1 MKKNDI
7 FSLFNESCSC
17 FYRGKWVIERV
28 HLEILNAIKEH
39 GTLTK
44 AAESLHLSQSAL
56 SHSIK
61 KLESQIATPIWQKDG
76 RNLRL
81 TSAGERIQNLA
92 NRVLPQFS
100 HTELQLQQIA
110 KGEMGALRI
119 GMECHPCYQWLLRV
133 IQPYL
138 EKWPDI
144 DIDVKQEFQFGALGA
159 LLSYEIDVLITPD
172 PLYMPKIEYIPVFD
186 YEHRLVVSASHP
198 IAKQDTVSPEQ
209 LSGEVLF
216 SYPVEPMRLD
226 IFSQFLN
233 PAKCSVKKHK
243 IIETTEIMLQMVAAG
258 RGICALPGWLVD
270 EFSKTMPI
278 KSIRFG
284 ESGIQKQI
292 FIGVRKDEQR
302 LDYLSD
308 FIQQAKK
315 TK

>member
-1 MKKNDI
+1 MLDRI
-7 FSLFNESCSC
+7 
-17 FYRGKWVIERV
+17 
-28 HLEILNAIKEH
+28 HLEILTAIKEH

-44 AAESLHLSQSAL
+44 AADSLHLTQSAL

-61 KLESQIATPIWQKDG
+61 KLEGQIATPIWKKDG

-81 TSAGERIQNLA
+81 TAAGERIQTLA
-92 NRVLPQFS
+92 SRILPQFL
-100 HTELQLQQIA
+100 HTELLLNQIA
-110 KGEMGALRI
+110 KGEMGSLRI

-133 IQPYL
+133 IEPYL
-138 EKWPDI
+138 KQWSDI

-172 PLYMPKIEYIPVFD
+172 PLFKPKIDYIPVFD
-186 YEHRLVVSASHP
+186 YEHRLVVPLSHKL
-198 IAKQDTVSPEQ
+198 AKQDFVLPEQ
-209 LSGEVLF
+209 LSEEVLF

-243 IIETTEIMLQMVAAG
+243 IIETTEIILQMVAAG
-258 RGICALPGWLVD
+258 RGVCALPGWLVD
-270 EFSKTMPI
+270 EYSKSMPI

-284 ESGIQKQI
+284 KKGISKQI
-292 FIGVRKDEQR
+292 FVGIRKDEQEIN
-302 LDYLSD
+302 YLND
-308 FIQQAKK
+308 FITQAKK

>member
-1 MKKNDI
+1 M
-7 FSLFNESCSC
+7 L
-17 FYRGKWVIERV
+17 ERI
-28 HLEILNAIKEH
+28 HLEILTAIKTQ

-44 AAESLHLSQSAL
+44 AADSLHLSQSAL

-61 KLESQIATPIWQKDG
+61 KLEGQLGTSIWKKDG

-81 TSAGERIQNLA
+81 TPAGERIQTLA
-92 NRVLPQFS
+92 NRILPQFS
-100 HTELQLQQIA
+100 HTELLLKQIA
-110 KGEMGALRI
+110 KGEMGSLRI

-138 EKWPDI
+138 EQWPDI
-144 DIDVKQEFQFGALGA
+144 DMDVKQKFQFGALGA

-172 PLYMPKIEYIPVFD
+172 PLFKPKIDYIPVFD
-186 YEHRLVVSASHP
+186 YEHKLVVSASHKL
-198 IAKQDTVSPEQ
+198 AQQDYVLPEQ
-209 LSGEVLF
+209 LSEEVLF
-216 SYPVEPMRLD
+216 TYPVEPQRLD
-226 IFSQFLN
+226 IFSQFLT

-270 EFSKTMPI
+270 EYSKTMPI

-284 ESGIQKQI
+284 KKGISKQI
-292 FIGVRKDEQR
+292 FVGIRKDEQ
-302 LDYLSD
+302 DIEYLND
-308 FIQQAKK
+308 FITQAKK

>member
-1 MKKNDI
+1 M
-7 FSLFNESCSC
+7 L
-17 FYRGKWVIERV
+17 ERM
-28 HLEILNAIKEH
+28 HLEILAAIKKH

-44 AAESLHLSQSAL
+44 AADSLHLSQSAL

-61 KLESQIATPIWQKDG
+61 KLEGQLSTPIWKKDG
-76 RNLRL
+76 RSLRL
-81 TSAGERIQNLA
+81 TAAGERIQSLA
-92 NRVLPQFS
+92 SRVLPQFS
-100 HTELQLQQIA
+100 HTELLLNQIA
-110 KGEMGALRI
+110 KGEMGSLRI

-133 IQPYL
+133 IEPYL
-138 EKWPDI
+138 ENWPDI

-172 PLYMPKIEYIPVFD
+172 PLFKTQIEYIPVFD
-186 YEHRLVVSASHP
+186 YEHRLVVPISHQL
-198 IAKQDTVSPEQ
+198 AKKDFVLPEQ
-209 LSGEVLF
+209 LKEEVLF

-258 RGICALPGWLVD
+258 RGICALPGWLV
-270 EFSKTMPI
+270 EEYSKAMPI

-284 ESGIQKQI
+284 EQGINKQI
-292 FIGVRKDEQR
+292 FVGIRKDEHHIN
-302 LDYLSD
+302 YLSD
-308 FIQQAKK
+308 FIALAKE

>member
-1 MKKNDI
+1 M
-7 FSLFNESCSC
+7 L
-17 FYRGKWVIERV
+17 ERI
-28 HLEILNAIKEH
+28 HLEILTAIKDH

-44 AAESLHLSQSAL
+44 AADSLHLSQSAL

-61 KLESQIATPIWQKDG
+61 KLEGQIATPIWTKDG

-81 TSAGERIQNLA
+81 TAAGARIQTLA
-92 NRVLPQFS
+92 NRVLPQFL
-100 HTELQLQQIA
+100 HTELLLSQIA
-110 KGEMGALRI
+110 KGEMGSLRI

-138 EKWPDI
+138 EQWPDI
-144 DIDVKQEFQFGALGA
+144 DMDVKQEFQFGALGA

-172 PLYMPKIEYIPVFD
+172 PLFKPKIDYIPVFD

-198 IAKQDTVSPEQ
+198 LAKQSFVLPEQ
-209 LSGEVLF
+209 LNNEVLF
-216 SYPVEPMRLD
+216 SYPVEPLRLD

-243 IIETTEIMLQMVAAG
+243 HIETTEIMLQMVAAG
-258 RGICALPGWLVD
+258 RGVCALPGWLVD
-270 EFSKTMPI
+270 EYEKTMPI

-284 ESGIQKQI
+284 EQGIRKQI
-292 FIGVRKDEQR
+292 FVGIRKDEQHI
-302 LDYLSD
+302 DYLND
-308 FIQQAKK
+308 FIKQAKK

>member
-1 MKKNDI
+1 M
-7 FSLFNESCSC
+7 L
-17 FYRGKWVIERV
+17 ERI
-28 HLEILNAIKEH
+28 HLEILTAIKEH

-44 AAESLHLSQSAL
+44 AADSLHLSQSAL

-61 KLESQIATPIWQKDG
+61 KVEGQIGTNIWEKDG

-81 TSAGERIQNLA
+81 TDAGEYIQKLA
-92 NRVLPQFS
+92 SRVLPQFS
-100 HTELQLQQIA
+100 HTELLLNQIA
-110 KGEMGALRI
+110 QGEMGSLRI

-138 EKWPDI
+138 ERWSDI

-172 PLYMPKIEYIPVFD
+172 PLFTPKIEYIPVFD
-186 YEHRLVVSASHP
+186 YEHRLVVSASHQL
-198 IAKQDTVSPEQ
+198 AKQEIVFPKQ
-209 LSGEVLF
+209 LSNETLF
-216 SYPVEPMRLD
+216 SYPVEPQRLD

-233 PAKCSVKKHK
+233 PAKCSIKKHK

-258 RGICALPGWLVD
+258 RGICALPGWLV
-270 EFSKTMPI
+270 EEYSKSMQI

-284 ESGIQKQI
+284 EHGIAKQI
-292 FIGVRKDEQR
+292 YVGIRKDEQQIG
-302 LDYLSD
+302 YLSE
-308 FIQQAKK
+308 FIAQAKQ

>member
-1 MKKNDI
+1 M
-7 FSLFNESCSC
+7 L
-17 FYRGKWVIERV
+17 ERI
-28 HLEILNAIKEH
+28 HLEILTAIKEH

-61 KLESQIATPIWQKDG
+61 KLEGQVSTPIWKKDG

-81 TSAGERIQNLA
+81 TPAGERIQTLA
-92 NRVLPQFS
+92 SRILPQFL
-100 HTELQLQQIA
+100 HTELLLKQIA

-133 IQPYL
+133 IEPYL
-138 EKWPDI
+138 EQWPDI

-172 PLYMPKIEYIPVFD
+172 PLFKPKIEYIPVFD
-186 YEHRLVVSASHP
+186 YEHRLVVSTSHP
-198 IAKQDTVSPEQ
+198 LAEQEFVTPEQ
-209 LSGEVLF
+209 LSDEVLL

-226 IFSQFLN
+226 IFSQFLT

-243 IIETTEIMLQMVAAG
+243 NIETTEIMLQMVAAG
-258 RGICALPGWLVD
+258 RGVCALPGWLVD
-270 EFSKTMPI
+270 EYSKTMPI

-284 ESGIQKQI
+284 EQGISKQI
-292 FIGVRKDEQR
+292 FVGIRKDEQQIG
-302 LDYLSD
+302 YLKD
-308 FIQQAKK
+308 FISQAKK
-315 TK
+315 TS

>member
-1 MKKNDI
+1 M
-7 FSLFNESCSC
+7 L
-17 FYRGKWVIERV
+17 ERV

-44 AAESLHLSQSAL
+44 AADALYLSQSAL

-61 KLESQIATPIWQKDG
+61 KLEQQIGTPIWQKDG

-92 NRVLPQFS
+92 SRLLPQFR
-100 HTELQLQQIA
+100 HTELLLQQIV
-110 KGEMGALRI
+110 KGEMGSLRI

-133 IQPYL
+133 IQPFL
-138 EKWPDI
+138 ENWPA
-144 DIDVKQEFQFGALGA
+144 IDVDVRQEFQFGALGA

-172 PLYMPKIEYIPVFD
+172 PLFKPRIEYIPVFD
-186 YEHRLVVSASHP
+186 YEHRLVVADAHP
-198 IAKQDTVSPEQ
+198 LAQQSCAYPEQ
-209 LSGEVLF
+209 LSQEVLL

-233 PAKCSVKKHK
+233 PAKCSVKQHK

-270 EFSKTMPI
+270 EFAKTMPI
-278 KSIRFG
+278 QSLKFG
-284 ESGIQKQI
+284 DDGIHKQI
-292 FIGVRKDEQR
+292 FIGVRKDEQQIGF
-302 LDYLSD
+302 LED
-308 FIQQAKK
+308 FIGQAKQ
-315 TK
+315 TR

>member
-1 MKKNDI
+1 M
-7 FSLFNESCSC
+7 L
-17 FYRGKWVIERV
+17 ERT
-28 HLEILNAIKEH
+28 HLEILTAIKEH

-44 AAESLHLSQSAL
+44 AADSLHLSQSAL

-61 KLESQIATPIWQKDG
+61 KLENQINTPIWQKDG

-92 NRVLPQFS
+92 NRVLPQFA
-100 HTELQLQQIA
+100 HTELLLKQIA

-138 EKWPDI
+138 EQWTDI
-144 DIDVKQEFQFGALGA
+144 DIDVRQEFQFGALGA
-159 LLSYEIDVLITPD
+159 LLSYEIDILITPD
-172 PLYMPKIEYIPVFD
+172 PLFKPKIEYIPVFD
-186 YEHRLVVSASHP
+186 YEHRLVVSDAHELAS
-198 IAKQDTVSPEQ
+198 QEFVMPEQ
-209 LSGEVLF
+209 LGEEVLF

-243 IIETTEIMLQMVAAG
+243 VIETTEIMLQMVAAG

-270 EFSKTMPI
+270 EYAKTMPI
-278 KSIRFG
+278 KSLKFG
-284 ESGIQKQI
+284 KEGISKQI
-292 FIGVRKDEQR
+292 FVGVRKDEQHV
-302 LDYLSD
+302 DYLKD
-308 FIQQAKK
+308 FIEQAKK

>member
-1 MKKNDI
+1 M
-7 FSLFNESCSC
+7 L
-17 FYRGKWVIERV
+17 ERI
-28 HLEILNAIKEH
+28 HLEILTAIKEH
-39 GTLTK
+39 GTLTS
-44 AAESLHLSQSAL
+44 AAESLHLTQSAL

-61 KLESQIATPIWQKDG
+61 KLEGQVATPIWKKDG

-81 TSAGERIQNLA
+81 TTAGERIQTLA
-92 NRVLPQFS
+92 SRILPQFL
-100 HTELQLQQIA
+100 HTELLLNQIA
-110 KGEMGALRI
+110 KGEMGSLRI

-133 IQPYL
+133 IDPYL
-138 EKWPDI
+138 EQWPDI

-172 PLYMPKIEYIPVFD
+172 PLFKPKIDYIPVFD
-186 YEHRLVVSASHP
+186 YEHRLVVATSHKLS
-198 IAKQDTVSPEQ
+198 KQDFVLPEQ
-209 LSGEVLF
+209 LSEEVLF

-270 EFSKTMPI
+270 EFSKSMPI
-278 KSIRFG
+278 KSIRIG
-284 ESGIQKQI
+284 EQGISKKI
-292 FIGVRKDEQR
+292 FLGIRKDEQKI
-302 LDYLSD
+302 DYLDD
-308 FIQQAKK
+308 FIAQAKK